1 MANDRYLEW
10 QTVSKTKET
19 RSAFTYKFEPV
30 SNSQKFD
37 TSIGQFVMLGS
48 DLKRPS
54 KSGQQ
59 VRDFVQRAYSIAS
72 SPLRENIEI
81 TIKDEKP
88 YGYINPSS
96 GMADG
101 FAAYFLEQ
109 IEIGDVVKIRPDT
122 RKDHFMSKIA
132 EGKEKDI
139 AYWSGSNGAESARSL
154 IQYLEDIKDTE
165 YNLILFYSNPNLY
178 MNVEI
183 NVIYYKWLLEMADK
197 LNNFKVVF
205 TFTRDEEVINSNH
218 PRIFYRK
225 GRFFSN
231 IDGTAEKTLSK
242 YHGNTEQCFNP
253 ICGSSAFINGTVKL
267 PDGKIERRQGIMQQ
281 LINIENIK
289 PDKIDKEQ
297 FYLQFAGE

>member
-1 MANDRYLEW
+1 MNDKYLEW
-10 QTVSKTKET
+10 QTVSKTRET
-19 RSAFTYKFEPV
+19 NSAFTYKFEPV
-30 SNSQKFD
+30 SNTQKFD
-37 TSIGQFVMLGS
+37 TSVGQFVMLGS
-48 DLKRPS
+48 ELTRPS
-54 KSGQQ
+54 KSGEQ
-59 VRDFVQRAYSIAS
+59 VREFVQRAYSIAS

-88 YGYINPSS
+88 YGYINPTS
-96 GMADG
+96 GLADG

-109 IEIGDVVKIRPDT
+109 IKIGDIVRIRPDT

-132 EGKEKDI
+132 EGREKDI

-165 YNLILFYSNPNLY
+165 YKLILFYSNPSLY
-178 MNVEI
+178 INREI
-183 NVIYYKWLLEMADK
+183 NVIYYKWLLEKADK

-205 TFTRDEEVINSNH
+205 TFTRDEDVIKSNH
-218 PRIFYRK
+218 PRIFYRR

-231 IDGTAEKTLSK
+231 IDGTIEKTLSK

-267 PDGKIERRQGIMQQ
+267 PDGRIEKKHGIMQH

-289 PDKIDKEQ
+289 PEKIDKEQ
-297 FYLQFAGE
+297 FYLQITG

>member
-1 MANDRYLEW
+1 MDDKYLEW
-10 QTVSKTKET
+10 QTVSKTRET
-19 RSAFTYKFEPV
+19 DSAFTYKFEPV
-30 SNSQKFD
+30 SSSQKFD
-37 TSIGQFVMLGS
+37 TSVGQFVMLGTE
-48 DLKRPS
+48 LRRPS
-54 KSGQQ
+54 KSGGQ
-59 VRDFVQRAYSIAS
+59 VCEFVQRAYSIAS

-96 GMADG
+96 GLADG

-109 IEIGDVVKIRPDT
+109 IKIGDIVRIRPDT

-132 EGKEKDI
+132 EGREKDI

-165 YNLILFYSNPNLY
+165 YKLIMFYSNPNLY
-178 MNVEI
+178 MNGEI
-183 NVIYYKWLLEMADK
+183 NVIYYKWLLEEADK

-205 TFTRDEEVINSNH
+205 TFTRDEDVIKSNR

-231 IDGTAEKTLSK
+231 IDGTIEKTLSK

-267 PDGKIERRQGIMQQ
+267 PDGRIEKKQGIMQH

-289 PDKIDKEQ
+289 PEKIDKEQ
-297 FYLQFAGE
+297 FYLQISG